1 MTYLT
6 KITIIIIICQQLLL
20 SLPTKLSKRISYSV
34 FYFIFILK
42 KEVTY
47 YYFHVVTIL
56 QYWIETCTKC
66 LAYLLIDS
74 VQSLTTYYKT
84 YTFLITL
91 ESKSLSVAS
100 FKPIKCK
107 IKCLTP
113 ASIYF
118 LIPCRIFSGV
128 PTVMPPTRY

>member
-6 KITIIIIICQQLLL
+6 KIIIIIICQQLLL
-20 SLPTKLSKRISYSV
+20 SLPTKLSKRICYSV
-34 FYFIFILK
+34 FYFIFIFK
-42 KEVTY
+42 KEVTC

-74 VQSLTTYYKT
+74 VQSPIYYKT
-84 YTFLITL
+84 YIFLITL
-91 ESKSLSVAS
+91 ESKSRRVAS